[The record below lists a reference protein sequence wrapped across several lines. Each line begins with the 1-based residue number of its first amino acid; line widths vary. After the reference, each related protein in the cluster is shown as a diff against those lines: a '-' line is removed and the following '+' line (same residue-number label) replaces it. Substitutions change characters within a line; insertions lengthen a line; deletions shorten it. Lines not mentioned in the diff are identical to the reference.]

1 MPIVKLPRHSLD
13 DMILPARRVT
23 LVPAASEGSNFGF
36 VPIDNLEWGCLGING
51 TVNRN
56 VFEEYNFPD
65 GVNHRMTSIDGEII
79 GPETPATIPGVQ
91 GGEFTASYDGAVLF
105 SPNGQFSDLPSSGSR
120 TTMVGYT
127 IIVSG
132 EEYTLT
138 LTVRVY
144 NI

>member
-36 VPIDNLEWGCLGING
+36 VPIDNLEWDCLGING

-65 GVNHRMTSIDGEII
+65 GVNHRMTFIDGEII
-79 GPETPATIPGVQ
+79 GPETPATIPGAQ

>member
-1 MPIVKLPRHSLD
+1 MPIVKLPKRYLD

-23 LVPAASEGSNFGF
+23 LIPADGEGGNSDFI
-36 VPIDNLEWGCLGING
+36 PIDNLEWGCLGING

-56 VFEEYNFPD
+56 VFEEYAFPD
-65 GVNHRMTSIDGEII
+65 GVNHRMNSIDGEII
-79 GPETPATIPGVQ
+79 GPETPVTIPGAQ

-105 SPNGQFSDLPSSGSR
+105 SPNGQFSDLPSLGSR
-120 TTMVGYT
+120 TTAVGYT
-127 IIVSG
+127 IVVSG